1 MGLIRSMFMVNLYT
15 PRSFLLNVKFK
26 SFERSVN

>member
-1 MGLIRSMFMVNLYT
+1 MGLIQSMFMANLYT
-15 PRSFLLNVKFK
+15 PRSFLPNVKFK